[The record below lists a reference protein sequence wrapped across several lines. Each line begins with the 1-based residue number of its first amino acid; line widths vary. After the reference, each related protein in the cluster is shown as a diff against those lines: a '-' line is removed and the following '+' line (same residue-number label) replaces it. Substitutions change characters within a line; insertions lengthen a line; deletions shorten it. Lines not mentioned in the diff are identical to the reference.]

1 MQSKAIAISQ
11 SRYIPWLGYMDR
23 IAKVDLFVI
32 LDCVQLDHRCYE
44 KRTKIKTNNG
54 EQWLTIPVL
63 KTARNSPM
71 HEAEV
76 SESTDWRNT
85 HWETLRRAYGRS
97 PNWGKYSGEIFE
109 LYKRSRDFKKLID
122 INQLFMDWL
131 IAKFDIHTPIIKA
144 SAGICEGKGGELL
157 KNICLANQAT
167 EYVSGTNGRDYIDD
181 AMFADANIKLTFMGY
196 NHPTYEQQFGEFIS
210 GLSAIDYLLNSG
222 AKL

>member
-1 MQSKAIAISQ
+1 
-11 SRYIPWLGYMDR
+11 
-23 IAKVDLFVI
+23 
-32 LDCVQLDHRCYE
+32 
-44 KRTKIKTNNG
+44 
-54 EQWLTIPVL
+54 
-63 KTARNSPM
+63 
-71 HEAEV
+71 
-76 SESTDWRNT
+76 
-85 HWETLRRAYGRS
+85 
-97 PNWGKYSGEIFE
+97 
-109 LYKRSRDFKKLID
+109 
-122 INQLFMDWL
+122 MDWL

>member
-76 SESTDWRNT
+76 SESTDW
-85 HWETLRRAYGRS
+85 GRHFAGLMGDRLTGV
-97 PNWGKYSGEIFE
+97 NIREKYLS
-109 LYKRSRDFKKLID
+109 
-122 INQLFMDWL
+122 
-131 IAKFDIHTPIIKA
+131 
-144 SAGICEGKGGELL
+144 
-157 KNICLANQAT
+157 
-167 EYVSGTNGRDYIDD
+167 
-181 AMFADANIKLTFMGY
+181 
-196 NHPTYEQQFGEFIS
+196 FIS
-210 GLSAIDYLLNSG
+210 DRVISKN
-222 AKL
+222 